1 MAESAEASAPIQSVT
16 VEIRDFVFDLHEL
29 TRISFRSDDLIQLYD
44 LKFKELTEKYFP
56 QSQWPHSRS
65 VSPECNSDD
74 KFLLFY
80 RYEESITYFTTIIF
94 NCIVASVYQRQ
105 LNSQYHMTNSV
116 IFYCS
121 VIREMTVR
129 HLFTKLKPQLSDFLE
144 SWSNYNKVISEF
156 TL

>member
-1 MAESAEASAPIQSVT
+1 MAETAEASAPIQSVT

-80 RYEESITYFTTIIF
+80 RYEESITYFTAIISYF
-94 NCIVASVYQRQ
+94 VLANFHGR
-105 LNSQYHMTNSV
+105 
-116 IFYCS
+116 
-121 VIREMTVR
+121 
-129 HLFTKLKPQLSDFLE
+129 
-144 SWSNYNKVISEF
+144 W
-156 TL
+156 